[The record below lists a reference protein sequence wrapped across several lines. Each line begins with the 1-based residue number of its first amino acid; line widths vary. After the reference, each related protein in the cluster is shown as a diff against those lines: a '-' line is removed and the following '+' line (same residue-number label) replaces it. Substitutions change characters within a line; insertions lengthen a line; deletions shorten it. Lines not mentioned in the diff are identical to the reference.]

1 MAPASENR
9 PRLSVVILTVDG
21 DHDLAPSIDSV
32 DQIADEI
39 VIGRLAFSESP
50 TAASHPTE
58 NSPETPA
65 RVIAQNLVLPWQHDF
80 AAARNACLE
89 AATGDWILLLDAGEV
104 LSAES
109 LSEICDFIAVGANA
123 DHVYRLLVRSPASG
137 MREAGVQIS
146 QHRLLPNHP
155 GLHFSGPVRESL
167 DASIAAC
174 RLKSEPFDSVI
185 TLPASDQSEDLKLKR
200 ARTHLRICEQKL
212 SETATDP
219 RLWLAQGEA
228 FADLCE
234 WEQAEQAFAQARQ
247 FAVEGSA
254 ELLEA
259 YYGELSALD
268 RDSALQ
274 ESQLTLCI
282 DALKQFPVD
291 VQLLCAM
298 GNYLHQQQ
306 RIDLATRA
314 YQTAV
319 RHGVIHPTSWHL
331 SDIAQLATTC
341 LSISLELEDRVEEAR
356 GVLEDALL
364 EQPASFR
371 LRHQLIDLHVRHG
384 RRKEAVE
391 QVSRFP
397 TDWPHRDALANAVRG
412 ACLAGTQ
419 NWSNAEAYLQTAFDA
434 GCRDILCL
442 RWLTLTHAAL
452 EHYDFAQEILGL
464 WREEEPESQEVEKLT
479 ASLLTR
485 KFSQTAQTV
494 AAGSAATLP
503 PHFPISPG
511 LDEAGRKV
519 PKNPEVGSCSGSE
532 EKGPEG

>member
-1 MAPASENR
+1 MAPSSENQ
-9 PRLSVVILTVDG
+9 PKLSVVVVAVDN
-21 DHDLAPSIDSV
+21 DRDLQASIRSV
-32 DQIADEI
+32 SPIADEI
-39 VIGRLAFSESP
+39 VVGQIAFADAPDVAEDL
-50 TAASHPTE
+50 TE
-58 NSPETPA
+58 NPRETPA
-65 RVIAQNLVLPWQHDF
+65 GVSVRYLSLPWQQDF
-80 AAARNACLE
+80 SAARNACLE
-89 AATGDWILLLDAGEV
+89 AASGDWLLLLDGGEL

-109 LSEICDFIAVGANA
+109 LTKIGDFIAFKADANK
-123 DHVYRLLVRSPASG
+123 VYRLLIQSPAKTRADTG
-137 MREAGVQIS
+137 AQIS
-146 QHRLLPNHP
+146 QCRLLPNRP
-155 GLHFSGPVRESL
+155 ELHFSGPVRESL
-167 DASIAAC
+167 EASIAAC
-174 RLKSEPFDSVI
+174 GLESEQLDLVV
-185 TLPASDQSEDLKLKR
+185 TLPENGERDDFKLRR
-200 ARTHLRICEQKL
+200 ARMQLRVCEHIR
-212 SETATDP
+212 SEETTDP
-219 RLWLAQGEA
+219 RLWLARGEA
-228 FADLCE
+228 LADLGE
-234 WEQAEQAFAQARQ
+234 WKQAEHAFSQARR

-259 YYGELSALD
+259 YYGELRSLD
-268 RDSALQ
+268 READLQ

-282 DALKQFPVD
+282 EALKQFPVD

-319 RHGVIHPTSWHL
+319 RHGTIHPTSWHL
-331 SDIAQLATTC
+331 TEIAQIATTC

-364 EQPASFR
+364 EQPNSFR

-384 RRKEAVE
+384 RRKEAIE

-397 TDWPHRDALANAVRG
+397 TEWPHRDALANAVRG

-452 EHYDFAQEILGL
+452 EHYDAAQEILDL
-464 WREEEPESQEVEKLT
+464 WRDEEPESQEVQKLT

-485 KFSQTAQTV
+485 KFGQTAQAV
-494 AAGSAATLP
+494 ASGSPATLP
-503 PHFPISPG
+503 PHFPLSPG
-511 LDEAGRKV
+511 AEGGARKRPQKAEVHPGSMPEEAG
-519 PKNPEVGSCSGSE
+519 PTG
-532 EKGPEG
+532 